1 MGSIFSQDKR
11 TFIRSTFAGAGVSVL
26 AAVLDQVLLFLQRR
40 VEAQLRENLSAN
52 LLRAPAHPLCAPL
65 RRRSLCARATVQRKV
80 RDRVALCSRIA
91 HAAPGAPLGLRI
103 PSQSEWRPFATE
115 RLNLLQFSF
124 GL

>member
-65 RRRSLCARATVQRKV
+65 CAA
-80 RDRVALCSRIA
+80 A
-91 HAAPGAPLGLRI
+91 HSAPGPPFSAKCGI
-103 PSQSEWRPFATE
+103 EWRCALASHTQHQEPH
-115 RLNLLQFSF
+115 S
-124 GL
+124 G